1 MNPDITITHED
12 FAAEAQRVSAEGRS
26 YGCSPVNFT
35 GDIDPGLIVR
45 LPPTAMAD
53 NHIIVVVAP
62 YHQGTLIIHGDGTG
76 TRLRNAMYRT
86 LVVGNPGDFTVGATR
101 LIDEA
106 EIRRGEVLEAHQLEA
121 AIDDAQVRRR

>member
-1 MNPDITITHED
+1 MDPNTITHED

-26 YGCSPVNFT
+26 YGHVPVNFT

-45 LPPTAMAD
+45 LPSTTMAD

-62 YHQGTLIIHGDGTG
+62 YNQGTLINHGDGTG
-76 TRLRNAMYRT
+76 TRLRDAMYRT
-86 LVVGNPGDFTVGATR
+86 LVVSNSGGFTIGATH

-106 EIRRGEVLEAHQLEA
+106 EIRRGEVLEAHQLEM
-121 AIDDAQVRRR
+121 AIDEAQVRRR